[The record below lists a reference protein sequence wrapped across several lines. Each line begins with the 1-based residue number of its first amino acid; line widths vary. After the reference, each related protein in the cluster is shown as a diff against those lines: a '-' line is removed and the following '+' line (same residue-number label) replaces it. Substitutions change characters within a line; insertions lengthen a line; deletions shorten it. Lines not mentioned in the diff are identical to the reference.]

1 LGRNREEG
9 MSEDLDL
16 LQGLWAIKSLVDGHR
31 LPAGLVA
38 NARMEVKGNR
48 FTSLGMGAEYGGA
61 LELEP
66 LRFRGGSIVF
76 DVGPGKGNVDWCI
89 YEIAQD
95 VWKICIAA
103 PGSVPPPTFARTPG
117 SGFAMEVLQQLTM
130 T

>member
-1 LGRNREEG
+1 

-103 PGSVPPPTFARTPG
+103 PGLGASADFCANPRERFCDG
-117 SGFAMEVLQQLTM
+117 SASTTHDDLV
-130 T
+130 